1 MAVTP
6 TIQNVQPVVGGSAD
20 TWGGTLNDRL
30 EEAYVDVNALA
41 TQGNASEAAVI
52 GKVAKAGD
60 TLTGDLVLANVAP
73 SSVYSAGYRGAPVI
87 SYDTD
92 KTLALTDCGKL
103 QRLFGSNPRTLT
115 IPAIGT
121 VGFPVGTVIPLR
133 SYTTAGINWT
143 IARSVGV
150 VLTVAGSS
158 VNKDCTMTPF
168 GFGSLTHEDP
178 NIWVLSGVGV
188 S

>member
-1 MAVTP
+1 MTVTP
-6 TIQNVQPVVGGSAD
+6 TITNVHPVVGGSAD

-30 EEAYVDVNALA
+30 GEAYVDINALA
-41 TQGNASEAAVI
+41 VQGNASETAVT
-52 GKVAKAGD
+52 GKVARAGD
-60 TLTGDLVLANVAP
+60 TMTGELALANIGP
-73 SSVYSAGYRGAPVI
+73 SSNMTAGYLGAPVI

-92 KTLALTDCGKL
+92 KTLALADAGRM
-103 QRLFGSNPRTLT
+103 QRLFGSVARTLT
-115 IPAIGT
+115 IPPAAS

-143 IARSVGV
+143 IARGAGV
-150 VLTVAGSS
+150 TLTVAGNST
-158 VNKDCTMTPF
+158 NKNCTMTPF
-168 GFGSLTHEDP
+168 GFGSLIHEDT